1 MAEKTTIA
9 RPYAQAIFD
18 SAEAHGALARWSD
31 MLGLLALIVEDPRIQ
46 PLIGNPRVAR
56 EQLAEVVLDVAGE
69 ALDDT
74 ARSLVRVMADNRRLD
89 LLPEVREHYEQFRAE
104 AEKVVEAEV
113 VSAFPLTG
121 QQQAQ
126 IKAALRHRLGREVNL
141 ICRTDASLVGGAVIR
156 AGDLVIDGSVVEYIE
171 RLSSALAH

>member
-1 MAEKTTIA
+1 
-9 RPYAQAIFD
+9 
-18 SAEAHGALARWSD
+18 
-31 MLGLLALIVEDPRIQ
+31 
-46 PLIGNPRVAR
+46 
-56 EQLAEVVLDVAGE
+56 
-69 ALDDT
+69 
-74 ARSLVRVMADNRRLD
+74 MADNRRLD